1 LRAEAIKPI
10 VVKGELVDKAN
21 NIDLLLNNL
30 LVGGIDNAK
39 VIVKKK
45 P

>member
-1 LRAEAIKPI
+1 MEPI

-21 NIDLLLNNL
+21 NMDLLLNNL
-30 LVGGIDNAK
+30 LVGGIDNVK
-39 VIVKKK
+39 VIVKKE